1 MPDYRLYQ
9 KGQTIKAVNLLQQ
22 EQQDALAGEGY
33 RLLWNEVHA
42 DNAEAALLRFERLQ
56 QEDEQRAQEFSTDSI
71 ISSVINLIA
80 R

>member
-9 KGQTIKAVNLLQQ
+9 KGQTIKAVNLL
-22 EQQDALAGEGY
+22 QQDALAGEGY